1 MRKKKKIILITSYIL
16 AGFTAMGGLALSYY
30 AQAAE
35 LRLQMENTYRHA
47 FSELVSGVGE
57 LDTALQKSQYA
68 TSPELL
74 SAVCTEVYGKALSAE
89 YALSEL
95 PFATYEFE
103 NTSGFLTKVG
113 DFAFMLSKKAGSGET
128 VNDETYQNLTKLS
141 ETATVLS
148 TNLNELMGEVDK
160 TGVSIGRMQAVTQE
174 AAKIGDMA
182 TGGILKDNFSV
193 MEGEFPE
200 TPTLIYDGPFS
211 SHIGDLK
218 PKLLEGKNEVS
229 QEEAMKIASSFMSIG
244 KNVLK
249 PDGERGG
256 NMPVYIFYGNTDGGT
271 VSIEVTKQG
280 GIVSAAF
287 NSRVVRNS
295 VIEAKDA
302 VKIAGR
308 FLQKAGYKDMKQSY
322 EINDG
327 NILVVNYAYTK
338 DGVICYPDLVKVS
351 VALDNGK
358 IVGFESQGY
367 VMNHTERTIPQ
378 TVVEEN
384 TAKEKV
390 SPHLKVLSHNM
401 AIIPTGGKNEVFCH
415 EFICENNSGNHYI
428 VYVNAESGK
437 QEKILILMESENGT
451 LTI

>member
-1 MRKKKKIILITSYIL
+1 MKIKKKRILITSYIL
-16 AGFTAMGGLALSYY
+16 AAFAAMGGLALSYY
-30 AQAAE
+30 AQAAQ
-35 LRLQMENTYRHA
+35 LRLQLENTYRHA
-47 FSELVSGVGE
+47 FSELVSGVSE
-57 LDTALQKSQYA
+57 LDAALQKSQYA

-74 SAVCTEVYGKALSAE
+74 GAVCTEVYGKALSAE

-103 NTSGFLTKVG
+103 STSGFLTKVG
-113 DFAFMLSKKAGSGET
+113 DYAFMLSKNAGSGQA

-141 ETATVLS
+141 ETATVLAG
-148 TNLNELMGEVDK
+148 NLNELQKEVDK
-160 TGVSIGRMQAVTQE
+160 SGVSIGRMKAVTQE
-174 AAKIGDMA
+174 AARIGDEA
-182 TGGILKDNFSV
+182 TGNILKDNFSV

-229 QEEAMKIASSFMSIG
+229 PEAALNTASSFMSIG
-244 KNVLK
+244 KGVLK

-256 NMPVYIFYGNTDGGT
+256 SLPVYIFYGNTDGGT

-280 GIVSAAF
+280 GIVTAAF

-295 VIEAKDA
+295 VIAPKDA
-302 VKIAGR
+302 VKIADR

-327 NILVVNYAYTK
+327 NILVVNYAFTK

-367 VMNHTERTIPQ
+367 TMNHTDRTIPQ
-378 TVVEEN
+378 VSVDEN
-384 TAKEKV
+384 TAKQKV
-390 SPHLKVLSHNM
+390 SPHLKVLAHNL
-401 AIIPTGGKNEVFCH
+401 AIIPTSGKNELFTH
-415 EFICENNSGNHYI
+415 EFICENDNGNHYI
-428 VYVNAESGK
+428 VYVSAETGK
-437 QEKILILMESENGT
+437 LEKILILIESENGT